1 MQETPLPSP
10 ESEPG
15 IAVVI
20 LSGASEQLDHGLLCE
35 GPMMKLQCN
44 GPRRRLVCVS
54 CEHFVELPI
63 GDDYDA
69 AWKAIGERPVI
80 EPNIHALPPPM
91 TLREEKPIPVS
102 QGMCYHGTPYDLQCP
117 LCQKDER
124 AAFGHRPTTAPLG
137 GRILP
142 PDVRGS

>member
-80 EPNIHALPPPM
+80 EPNIHALPPPV
-91 TLREEKPIPVS
+91 TLREDKPVARPAD
-102 QGMCYHGTPYDLQCP
+102 QCFHGVPFSRDCP
-117 LCQKDER
+117 RCLADEGK
-124 AAFGHRPTTAPLG
+124 AFGHRLTTAPLG